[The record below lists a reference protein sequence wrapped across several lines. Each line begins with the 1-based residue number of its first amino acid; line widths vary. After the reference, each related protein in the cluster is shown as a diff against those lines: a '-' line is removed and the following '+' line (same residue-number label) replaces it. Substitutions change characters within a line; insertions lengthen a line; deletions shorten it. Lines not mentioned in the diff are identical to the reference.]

1 MSTIQQLRRAKRRW
15 LIAQWSC
22 GFLLALS
29 VLLGM
34 GAALGRLKQSVHL
47 ADDHTLSEEAWNQM
61 IQQTLW
67 VGKAGLILGALA
79 FLAYL
84 GAVIMHHHARQKL
97 HHFSEQDQDL
107 NMLEELLEEEGASPD
122 EE

>member
-34 GAALGRLKQSVHL
+34 GATLDRLKKSVQL
-47 ADDHTLSEEAWNQM
+47 ADDHSLSEEAWNQM
-61 IQQTLW
+61 IQQTLLM
-67 VGKAGLILGALA
+67 GKAGLILGALA

-84 GAVIMHHHARQKL
+84 GALVMHHRTKQKL
-97 HHFSEQDQDL
+97 QHVSEQDRDL
-107 NMLEELLEEEGASPD
+107 AMLEGLLEEEDASPD
-122 EE
+122 AK

>member
-34 GAALGRLKQSVHL
+34 GATLDRLKKSVQL
-47 ADDHTLSEEAWNQM
+47 ADDHSLSEEAWNQM

-67 VGKAGLILGALA
+67 VGKAGLSLGALA
-79 FLAYL
+79 CLAYL
-84 GAVIMHHHARQKL
+84 GAVIMHHRARQKL
-97 HHFSEQDQDL
+97 HQVSEQDQDL
-107 NMLEELLEEEGASPD
+107 NMLEELLEEEDASPA